1 MIEGLYAAGE
11 VAGNT
16 LVSDWYY
23 GVSDA
28 VLMGYQAAISSV
40 QFVKDTTGLTE
51 HVVVERDACFR

>member
-1 MIEGLYAAGE
+1 MRTKRHLQFYIPWVG
-11 VAGNT
+11 
-16 LVSDWYY
+16 WYY

-40 QFVKDTTGLTE
+40 QFVKNTTGLTE